1 MCRALEVGIFHAEGE
16 AGAGVLTWKSPR
28 SIQKIADAHRGR
40 RGMDTG
46 LRVRPHSC
54 RWHHGENKQF
64 PATWDNMDIAQQRS
78 PRSQACTTLVGILI
92 IEEAMHCEGRGQLW
106 PHRAL

>member
-40 RGMDTG
+40 VMLAGAEVAG
-46 LRVRPHSC
+46 
-54 RWHHGENKQF
+54 GEVSK
-64 PATWDNMDIAQQRS
+64 
-78 PRSQACTTLVGILI
+78 G
-92 IEEAMHCEGRGQLW
+92 GRGCSESGWLW
-106 PHRAL
+106 RT